1 MISLYFGQ
9 CCHHHPP
16 VTPQHHSNIANF
28 HDHLQVAMNA
38 YLRSAVVKAIE
49 KSSKK
54 KKVENLA
61 DLKIKLLSNERVR
74 GLLTIVDETIVDKPG
89 VSQSFM
95 QKHNIKVADCWRPF
109 VNDHFADIVALVDP
123 PINKLISDEDDED
136 DEVEDDKVEDD
147 EDAKKDKEVIR
158 TISVPIKKVL
168 RNDLSEEFVEFF
180 YQKMNK
186 TQVLATNL
194 FQDLA
199 AATTAIALW
208 VPTIEPNSSS
218 DNALQEIIPI
228 AFREHVTMQLCHAIK
243 WDELL
248 KNASLTLETRE
259 IFSFSHVQMIAS
271 ANFASRGLRQHTA
284 EKFPLWQKGNC

>member
-1 MISLYFGQ
+1 MLPS
-9 CCHHHPP
+9 PSTSNTT
-16 VTPQHHSNIANF
+16 TPFSNIANF

-54 KKVENLA
+54 KK
-61 DLKIKLLSNERVR
+61 
-74 GLLTIVDETIVDKPG
+74 TIGDKPG

-168 RNDLSEEFVEFF
+168 RTDLSEEFIEIF

-186 TQVLATNL
+186 TQ
-194 FQDLA
+194 
-199 AATTAIALW
+199 
-208 VPTIEPNSSS
+208 S
-218 DNALQEIIPI
+218 
-228 AFREHVTMQLCHAIK
+228 
-243 WDELL
+243 
-248 KNASLTLETRE
+248 
-259 IFSFSHVQMIAS
+259 
-271 ANFASRGLRQHTA
+271 
-284 EKFPLWQKGNC
+284 